1 MITQKD
7 AGQTGSAAHTSM
19 KAGYRAHDC
28 RPRPAMLAAVPEFRT
43 VT

>member
-1 MITQKD
+1 MIMTKD
-7 AGQTGSAAHTSM
+7 GERAGSAAHTPM